1 MQGHYSMFPLSLVNF
16 LSIAEVTGGVRE
28 EIIAGREEL
37 LLLPYT
43 FLFSLELDPIP

>member
-1 MQGHYSMFPLSLVNF
+1 MFPLGLVNF
-16 LSIAEVTGGVRE
+16 LSIAEVTGSVQG

-37 LLLPYT
+37 LLLPYM